1 MKTELILFSCCCCE
15 DLENEAP
22 RSSLFG
28 WEIILNRHRRPPPQG
43 SHAFSFHFHFLV
55 MSYLSYF
62 FLIFGNPALRSIG
75 AFFAIVAY
83 FVSSFYRL
91 SLAAFLYFC
100 LYVSFSQKI
109 VPDRMRESEATT
121 TITASAGVDTTT
133 GRHSSSSS
141 SREDT
146 RQMGQT
152 SRHPG
157 EFKKK

>member
-28 WEIILNRHRRPPPQG
+28 WEIILNRHRRPPPSQG

-100 LYVSFSQKI
+100 LYVSFSQKNCSRSYAGERSHHHHHG
-109 VPDRMRESEATT
+109 VGRRRHHHR
-121 TITASAGVDTTT
+121 TAQQQQQQQG
-133 GRHSSSSS
+133 GYSSDGADLAAS
-141 SREDT
+141 
-146 RQMGQT
+146 G
-152 SRHPG
+152 
-157 EFKKK
+157 